1 MKHLAGPRGTHRT
14 PVVESDP
21 GVGAIQGP
29 GVQFDVDVIGLL
41 QPVLETTPTN

>member
-29 GVQFDVDVIGLL
+29 GVQFDVDVIGLGFASR
-41 QPVLETTPTN
+41 V